1 MGSSEDLTSRS
12 FSVRGANARDR
23 HAASYHAAVNTS
35 AMRIDSIARAF
46 APGPGA
52 RRRAVLPFVTAGYPS
67 LDSTRRLLP
76 ALGAACRSVIEVGIP
91 FSDPIADGPVIAES
105 MHEALVAG
113 CTPEGVFRAVR
124 EVREQVDAALV
135 AMVSHSIV
143 SRMGMGRFAADAAG
157 AGFDG
162 LIVPDIDLED
172 APDLRAACDAAGIG
186 CTLLV
191 SPTSS
196 DERVARIVSHCSGF
210 VYALARLG
218 ITGERSEA
226 PDVQAVVERIRRQT
240 SLPVAAGFGISTPA
254 HVRAVLDH
262 ADGAIVGSAI
272 VRRMREA
279 IAAGRSPEDAA
290 VALVAEL
297 TKA

>member
-1 MGSSEDLTSRS
+1 MTQSLPAPYDGRMPS
-12 FSVRGANARDR
+12 
-23 HAASYHAAVNTS
+23 ASATPSAV
-35 AMRIDSIARAF
+35 ARAF
-46 APGPGA
+46 ARA
-52 RRRAVLPFVTAGYPS
+52 RASGRPAVLPFVTAGYPT
-67 LDSTRRLLP
+67 LASTRELLP
-76 ALGAACRSVIEVGIP
+76 RLAAACGSVIEVGIP

-113 CTPEGVFRAVR
+113 CTPEKVFEAVRAVR
-124 EVREQVDAALV
+124 GQVDAALV
-135 AMVSHSIV
+135 AMVSDSIV
-143 SRMGMGRFAADAAG
+143 SRMGSERFAREAAA

-172 APDLRAACDAAGIG
+172 APALRAACDAAGIT

-196 DERVARIVSHCSGF
+196 DDRIARIVANCTGF

-226 PDVQAVVERIRRQT
+226 PDVRPVVERIRRHT
-240 SLPVAAGFGISTPA
+240 SLPIAAGFGISTPA
-254 HVRAVLDH
+254 HVRAVADH

-290 VALVAEL
+290 VELVTSLAS
-297 TKA
+297 A

>member
-1 MGSSEDLTSRS
+1 MTAQASTG
-12 FSVRGANARDR
+12 VDR
-23 HAASYHAAVNTS
+23 
-35 AMRIDSIARAF
+35 IARAF
-46 APGPGA
+46 ALAKA
-52 RRRAVLPFVTAGYPS
+52 RGGCALMPFITAGFPD
-67 LDSTRRLLP
+67 LATTERLLRELP
-76 ALGAACRSVIEVGIP
+76 DAGAELIELGFP

-124 EVREQVDAALV
+124 EVRDQVDAALV

-172 APDLRAACDAAGIG
+172 APALRAACDAAGIG

-226 PDVQAVVERIRRQT
+226 PDVQAVVERIRRHT
-240 SLPVAAGFGISTPA
+240 SLPVAAGFGISTPP

>member
-1 MGSSEDLTSRS
+1 MSTIPALMQAPPTPTTLQD
-12 FSVRGANARDR
+12 
-23 HAASYHAAVNTS
+23 
-35 AMRIDSIARAF
+35 AF
-46 APGPGA
+46 AGCRASG
-52 RRRAVLPFVTAGYPS
+52 RRAVLPFVTAGYPS

-113 CTPEGVFRAVR
+113 CTPEAVFGAVR
-124 EVREQVDAALV
+124 DVRGQVDAALV

-143 SRMGMGRFAADAAG
+143 NRMGMDRFAAAAAAAG
-157 AGFDG
+157 FSG
-162 LIVPDIDLED
+162 LIVPDIDLEE
-172 APDLRAACDAAGIG
+172 APALRTACDAAGIG

-191 SPTSS
+191 SPTSG
-196 DERVARIVSHCSGF
+196 DARIAQIVEHCSGF

-218 ITGERSEA
+218 ITGERAEA
-226 PDVQAVVERIRRQT
+226 PEVKPIVDRIRRHT
-240 SLPVAAGFGISTPA
+240 SLPIAAGFGISTPV
-254 HVRAVLDH
+254 HVTAVLEH

-279 IAAGRSPEDAA
+279 IVNGRNPEDAA

-297 TKA
+297 VRG

>member
-1 MGSSEDLTSRS
+1 MPS
-12 FSVRGANARDR
+12 
-23 HAASYHAAVNTS
+23 ASDTTS
-35 AMRIDSIARAF
+35 AVAGAFARAP
-46 APGPGA
+46 ASGRP
-52 RRRAVLPFVTAGYPS
+52 AVLPFVTAGYPT
-67 LDSTRRLLP
+67 LDSTRSLLP
-76 ALGAACRSVIEVGIP
+76 RLAAVCGSVIEVGIP

-113 CTPEGVFRAVR
+113 CTPAKVFEAVRAVR
-124 EVREQVDAALV
+124 GQVNAALV
-135 AMVSHSIV
+135 AMVSDSIV
-143 SRMGMGRFAADAAG
+143 SRMGSDRFAREAAA

-162 LIVPDIDLED
+162 LIVPDIDIEE
-172 APDLRAACDAAGIG
+172 APALRAACDSAGIT

-196 DERVARIVSHCSGF
+196 DERIARIVANCTGF

-226 PDVQAVVERIRRQT
+226 PDVRPVVERIRRHT
-240 SLPVAAGFGISTPA
+240 SLPIAAGFGISTPA
-254 HVRAVLDH
+254 HVRAVAAN

-290 VALVAEL
+290 VELVTSLAS
-297 TKA
+297 A

>member
-1 MGSSEDLTSRS
+1 MASLA
-12 FSVRGANARDR
+12 ANAGSARI
-23 HAASYHAAVNTS
+23 HAAF
-35 AMRIDSIARAF
+35 RAGVRP
-46 APGPGA
+46 AGS
-52 RRRAVLPFVTAGYPS
+52 VLPFITGGFPS
-67 LDSTRRLLP
+67 LDSTRALLP
-76 ALGAACRSVIEVGIP
+76 RLAQAGAAAIEVGIP

-113 CTPEGVFRAVR
+113 CTPAGVFGAVR
-124 EVREQVDAALV
+124 AARPSVACPLV
-135 AMVSHSIV
+135 AMVSVSIV
-143 SRMGMGRFAADAAG
+143 DRIGAERFAHDAAA

-172 APDLRAACDAAGIG
+172 APALRAACDASGIAL
-186 CTLLV
+186 TLLV

-196 DERVARIVSHCSGF
+196 DDRIARICGLCTGF

-226 PDVQAVVERIRRQT
+226 PDVGPIVARIRRHT
-240 SLPVAAGFGISTPA
+240 DLPIAAGFGISTGA
-254 HVRAVLDH
+254 HVRAVAEH

-279 IAAGRSPEDAA
+279 IAAGTSPEDAA
-290 VALVAEL
+290 VELVTALVGPNH
-297 TKA
+297 

>member
-1 MGSSEDLTSRS
+1 MAL
-12 FSVRGANARDR
+12 ARKLLDCR
-23 HAASYHAAVNTS
+23 Q
-35 AMRIDSIARAF
+35 R
-46 APGPGA
+46 

-67 LDSTRRLLP
+67 LASTRSLLP
-76 ALGAACRSVIEVGIP
+76 ALGRACGSVIEVGIP

-113 CTPEGVFRAVR
+113 CTPEGVFGAVR
-124 EVREQVDAALV
+124 DVRGQVDAALV

-143 SRMGMGRFAADAAG
+143 SRMGMERFAADAAA

-162 LIVPDIDLED
+162 LIVPDIDLEE
-172 APDLRAACDAAGIG
+172 APGLRAACDAAGIG

-196 DERVARIVSHCSGF
+196 DERIARIVSQCSGF

-218 ITGERSEA
+218 ITGERTEA
-226 PDVQAVVERIRRQT
+226 PEVKPIVDRIRRHS

-254 HVRAVLDH
+254 HVSAVLEH
-262 ADGAIVGSAI
+262 ADGAIVGSAL

-279 IAAGRSPEDAA
+279 IAAGRNPEEAA
-290 VALVAEL
+290 VALV
-297 TKA
+297 

>member
-1 MGSSEDLTSRS
+1 M
-12 FSVRGANARDR
+12 AIRD
-23 HAASYHAAVNTS
+23 
-35 AMRIDSIARAF
+35 AF
-46 APGPGA
+46 ARSRTQG
-52 RRRAVLPFVTAGYPS
+52 RRAVLPFVTAGYPS

-76 ALGAACRSVIEVGIP
+76 ALGVACRSVIEVGIP

-113 CTPEGVFRAVR
+113 CTPAAVFRAVR
-124 EVREQVDAALV
+124 DVRGQVDAALV

-143 SRMGMGRFAADAAG
+143 NRIGVDRFAGDAAA

-162 LIVPDIDLED
+162 RVVPDIDLED
-172 APDLRAACDAAGIG
+172 APALRVAGDAAGVG

-196 DERVARIVSHCSGF
+196 DARIAEIVRHCSGF

-218 ITGERSEA
+218 ITGERAEA
-226 PDVQAVVERIRRQT
+226 PEVKPIVDRVRRRT
-240 SLPVAAGFGISTPA
+240 SLPIAAGFGISTPA
-254 HVRAVLDH
+254 HVTAVLEH

-279 IAAGRSPEDAA
+279 IVAGRNPEDAA
-290 VALVAEL
+290 VALVGEL
-297 TKA
+297 VRG